1 MILELVE
8 KVYEAK
14 DTSVDLNK
22 QFQIA
27 IVPDKKA
34 IVVKQ
39 LFGYFTKY
47 PIYIDKLDKE
57 IESKIVSLKNGY
69 DIDVINVGTDVV
81 DGDSTLIITVNVD
94 SKDLEDTLQ
103 MNIVLSD
110 GKEEVKKV

>member
-14 DTSVDLNK
+14 DTSIDLNK

-27 IVPDKKA
+27 IIPEKKA

-47 PIYIDKLDKE
+47 PIFIDKLDKD
-57 IESKIVSLKNGY
+57 IESKIVTLKNGY
-69 DIDVINVGTDVV
+69 DIDVINVGTDINNDV
-81 DGDSTLIITVNVD
+81 SSLILTVNVD

-110 GKEEVKKV
+110 GKEEVRKV